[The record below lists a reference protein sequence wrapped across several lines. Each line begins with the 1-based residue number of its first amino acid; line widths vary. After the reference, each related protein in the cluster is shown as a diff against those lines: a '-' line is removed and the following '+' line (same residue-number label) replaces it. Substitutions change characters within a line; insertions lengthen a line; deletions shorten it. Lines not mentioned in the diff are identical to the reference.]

1 MVDLNLLPWRDNLYH
16 SKLKRVVGW
25 LLGLGLI
32 VLALGLGYVHRS
44 QQRMQ
49 EQTQRNLQLQQEVHR
64 LRKLKRSH
72 PEAQPP
78 GLQGNPDAVFI
89 KKRLRQTLQIKV
101 VSVHYAKAV
110 DLAMMIK
117 DKTNGLLSRRGTV
130 TVDPRTN
137 VLWLEDTEVQLKK
150 LLVFIKRLDIP
161 AQQIVIEAR
170 LVNMNQESARD
181 LGIRLGLI
189 APSKLS
195 TEGVSLPSQG
205 GRLGVDL
212 AAKPLEAA
220 AASLGLT
227 EALWAS
233 QRLLD
238 IELSALESRG
248 KAKVIASPRLVTSN
262 QIAAVIES
270 GEDIPYQEFSTNGT
284 TSVAFKKAVLRLQ
297 VIPQITAKQE
307 LMISLVINQDADSGK
322 RVQGVPIISTKSI
335 ETHILMRHGQ
345 TIVLGGIYQQDRNH
359 QHDQIPF
366 LGDLPIVGQVFQRKQ
381 LRMRHETLLIFITPR
396 IVSS

>member
-1 MVDLNLLPWRDNLYH
+1 MVDLNLLPWRDRLYH
-16 SKLKRVVGW
+16 SKLKRVTGW
-25 LLGLGLI
+25 FLAGILVLTGIGWGLMQ
-32 VLALGLGYVHRS
+32 HW
-44 QQRMQ
+44 QQQ
-49 EQTQRNLQLQQEVHR
+49 LHTQVQRNQQLQQEVQH
-64 LRKLKRSH
+64 LRHIRPLQRVLPSPKLEIQAGERVQKTKMNRSLH
-72 PEAQPP
+72 
-78 GLQGNPDAVFI
+78 
-89 KKRLRQTLQIKV
+89 IKV
-101 VSVHYAKAV
+101 VTVHYAKAL
-110 DLAMMIK
+110 DLAAMIK

-137 VLWLEDTEVQLKK
+137 VLWLEDHEEQLKK
-150 LLVFIKRLDIP
+150 LLAFIKRLDIP

-189 APSKLS
+189 APSKLG
-195 TEGVSLPSQG
+195 TESNTLPSNG
-205 GRLGVDL
+205 GRLGLDL
-212 AAKPLEAA
+212 AAKPLEAT
-220 AASLGLT
+220 AASIGLT
-227 EALWAS
+227 EALWTT

-238 IELSALESRG
+238 VELSALESRG

-270 GEDIPYQEFSTNGT
+270 GEDIPYQEFSANGT

-297 VIPQITAKQE
+297 VIPQITAKHE

-345 TIVLGGIYQQDRNH
+345 TIVLGGIYQQDHNRQN
-359 QHDQIPF
+359 DQIPF
-366 LGDLPIVGQVFQRKQ
+366 LGDLPIIGEVFQRKQ
-381 LRMRHETLLIFITPR
+381 MRTRHEALLIFITPR
-396 IVSS
+396 IVGS